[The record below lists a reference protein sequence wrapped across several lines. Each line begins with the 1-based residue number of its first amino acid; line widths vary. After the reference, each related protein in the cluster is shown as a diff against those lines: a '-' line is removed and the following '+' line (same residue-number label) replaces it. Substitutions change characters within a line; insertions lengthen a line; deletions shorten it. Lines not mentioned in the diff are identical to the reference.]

1 MKTPIPLVGLTVL
14 LAAAPALAD
23 HPRHGHRPHGHHPER
38 VEYARVIH
46 VDPVIRRV
54 EARTP
59 VHECRDERVG
69 YRMRPGHRRGAAG
82 PMIVGG
88 IIGGVIGHE
97 IGGGRDAATL
107 LGTLIGSSL
116 ARDAAHRSARGG
128 YETVHEERRRV
139 VHRARVEEHV
149 DGYRVTCRHRGDVRT
164 TRLSYDPGPK
174 VRISIDV
181 Q

>member
-1 MKTPIPLVGLTVL
+1 
-14 LAAAPALAD
+14 
-23 HPRHGHRPHGHHPER
+23 
-38 VEYARVIH
+38 
-46 VDPVIRRV
+46 
-54 EARTP
+54 
-59 VHECRDERVG
+59 
-69 YRMRPGHRRGAAG
+69 
-82 PMIVGG
+82 MIVGG